1 VATET
6 AKLID
11 FENRRLTARNIQ
23 PIMAAENM
31 GVTWATESHDGN
43 PLTIEFI
50 PIHAMPN
57 QW

>member
-1 VATET
+1 
-6 AKLID
+6 
-11 FENRRLTARNIQ
+11 
-23 PIMAAENM
+23 MAAENM